1 MNNEGLQMR
10 AYLARCR
17 SYFLYAGLFSLFIN
31 LLTLTLPLF
40 MLQVFDRVL
49 TSRSLETLIMLVVVT
64 VFSLVV
70 LTLLDN
76 LRSRVLLGA
85 GVALDGMIGP
95 AVVAGLLY
103 RAALPQSGANAY
115 ASGLRDV
122 AVLRGFLTGPSITAL
137 FDAPWVPVYAA
148 VIFLFHPLLGWTS
161 VAAASLIFLLGY
173 VNEMVTHS
181 PLARVNQ
188 RARAAS
194 RHIDISLR
202 NSDLVVTLGMVPQI
216 TQRFLG
222 MNDAV
227 IDQLLLASLR
237 GGLIGALTRFVRM
250 TVQVAM
256 LAVGAW
262 LVIHDHISLG
272 VMMAGTILLARA
284 LAPVE
289 TSIVT
294 WKGFVEA
301 RESWKRLD
309 LLLSQSQMR
318 APAEVEV
325 PVEHGALEVDGVAFA
340 VPGSD
345 RPILRGVH
353 FTLASGE
360 SLGVIGPSAAGKTTL
375 ARILA
380 GTWRP
385 TAGTVRFAG
394 ADVSVWPREQLGPH
408 IGYLPQDVELF
419 PGTVAENIA
428 RMGQV
433 DADLVIDAAKRAHAH
448 DLILRLPNGY
458 ETEIGEAG
466 AILSWGQR
474 QRVAMAR
481 ALYGRPR
488 LVILDEPNAHLDAAG
503 ESALVEALQGLRAAG
518 VMVVVISHR
527 PSLLSGVDRILV
539 LREGQIEALGG
550 SNEVL
555 ARYAGIARFNP
566 PPTPVMGLVQER

>member
-1 MNNEGLQMR
+1 MTNEGRQMSG
-10 AYLARCR
+10 YLARCR
-17 SYFLYAGLFSLFIN
+17 GYFLYAGLFSLFIN

-49 TSRSLETLIMLVVVT
+49 TSRSLETLVMLVVVT

-70 LTLLDN
+70 LSVLDN

-85 GVALDGMIGP
+85 GIALDGMLGP
-95 AVVAGLLY
+95 PVVAGLLY
-103 RAALPQSGANAY
+103 RAALPQSGANPY

-122 AVLRGFLTGPSITAL
+122 AVLRGFLTGPGITAL
-137 FDAPWVPVYAA
+137 FDVPWVPVYAA

-173 VNEMVTHS
+173 VNELVTHS
-181 PLARVNQ
+181 PLTRMNLQ
-188 RARAAS
+188 GRAAS
-194 RHIDISLR
+194 RHIDTSLR
-202 NSDLVVTLGMVPQI
+202 NADLVATLGMVPQI
-216 TQRFLG
+216 TRRFLS
-222 MNDAV
+222 MNDEV
-227 IDQLLLASLR
+227 IDQQLLASRL
-237 GGLIGALTRFVRM
+237 GGLIGGLTRFVRM

-272 VMMAGTILLARA
+272 VMMATTILLARA

-289 TSIVT
+289 SSIVT

-309 LLLSQSQMR
+309 MLLSQSPTQ
-318 APAEVEV
+318 APGEIEV
-325 PVEHGALEVDGVAFA
+325 PVEHGAVEVDRVIFA

-353 FTLASGE
+353 FALASGE

-419 PGTVAENIA
+419 AGTVAENIA

-433 DADLVIDAAKRAHAH
+433 ETDRVIDAAKRAHAH
-448 DLILRLPNGY
+448 DLILHLPNGY
-458 ETEIGEAG
+458 ETEIGESG
-466 AILSWGQR
+466 AILSGGQR
-474 QRVAMAR
+474 QRVALAR

-488 LVILDEPNAHLDAAG
+488 LVILDEPNAHMDAAG
-503 ESALVEALQGLRAAG
+503 ETALVEALQGLKVAG
-518 VMVVVISHR
+518 VTVIVISHR
-527 PSLLSGVDRILV
+527 PSLLAGVDRILV
-539 LREGQIEALGG
+539 LREGQVEALGAA
-550 SNEVL
+550 NEIL
-555 ARYAGIARFNP
+555 ARYAGMARLNTP
-566 PPTPVMGLVQER
+566 LTPVMGRAQER